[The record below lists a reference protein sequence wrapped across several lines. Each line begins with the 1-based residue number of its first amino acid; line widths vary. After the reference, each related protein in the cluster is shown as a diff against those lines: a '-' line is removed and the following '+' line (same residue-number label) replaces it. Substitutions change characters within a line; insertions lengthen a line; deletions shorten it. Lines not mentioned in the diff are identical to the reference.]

1 MLMSNE
7 IYKLVKKCFVNVH
20 SINRIQVMCDTHK
33 FKSVT
38 KSFTWHTKYANA
50 HNVIP
55 IIRSQLYCAV
65 SAAKPLMQPKTLVR
79 KYQTILRF
87 ILDLL
92 KLGKSLE
99 KKSRVYPS
107 YFICHTKSIIY
118 TKVHRIYSSA
128 LNIEYFLYRVCGKI
142 FSKCWIVPLLHNDI
156 LTPLFYWTH
165 RAIIEFTMT
174 SMLNMIQQRSLC
186 LMKLDNRFSLGCW
199 NGSKIFYVCWHKN
212 L

>member
-1 MLMSNE
+1 
-7 IYKLVKKCFVNVH
+7 
-20 SINRIQVMCDTHK
+20 
-33 FKSVT
+33 
-38 KSFTWHTKYANA
+38 
-50 HNVIP
+50 
-55 IIRSQLYCAV
+55 
-65 SAAKPLMQPKTLVR
+65 MQPKTLVR

-99 KKSRVYPS
+99 KKISSVPFIFHMSYKINNLYESAQNLFKCSEYWVFFVPS
-107 YFICHTKSIIY
+107 
-118 TKVHRIYSSA
+118 
-128 LNIEYFLYRVCGKI
+128 CGKI
-142 FSKCWIVPLLHNDI
+142 FSKCCVVPLLHNDI

>member
-1 MLMSNE
+1 ML
-7 IYKLVKKCFVNVH
+7 
-20 SINRIQVMCDTHK
+20 
-33 FKSVT
+33 
-38 KSFTWHTKYANA
+38 NA

-55 IIRSQLYCAV
+55 IIRSRLYCVV

-118 TKVHRIYSSA
+118 TKVHRIYSSV
-128 LNIEYFLYRVCGKI
+128 LNIEYFLYWAAVKY
-142 FSKCWIVPLLHNDI
+142 FQ
-156 LTPLFYWTH
+156 
-165 RAIIEFTMT
+165 M
-174 SMLNMIQQRSLC
+174 
-186 LMKLDNRFSLGCW
+186 LGCTIVTQW
-199 NGSKIFYVCWHKN
+199 HFDTSLLLNASCDNWVYNDEYVKHDTTKEFVSN
-212 L
+212 EARQ